1 MSDYIS
7 PKDFHSAGGTEDWRV
22 IGDGACAYFPTSSL
36 AKSVELVA
44 AVANLP
50 GVEAHKP
57 DIDVRPDGVTFRL
70 LTKDSDYYG
79 MSQRDVEVGRH
90 RGQRV
95 RLCARAC
102 GQHVGERRRA
112 NLLGLERGRT
122 ARERHHDG

>member
-50 GVEAHKP
+50 GVEAHEP

-79 MSQRDVEVGRH
+79 MSQRDVEV
-90 RGQRV
+90 
-95 RLCARAC
+95 ARAISTA
-102 GQHVGERRRA
+102 A
-112 NLLGLERGRT
+112 NGLGLAG
-122 ARERHHDG
+122 DPSQ